1 MGMRLKAACLLLSA
15 FATAAL
21 AAPFPANK
29 DANPGGLKAAIN
41 AVNQAGLLNNPDA
54 CSSDANCANDP
65 LDATVASRPRCGYAG
80 CTDPPDWDVSQVTNM
95 YELFVHMTGNQMD
108 VSGWDTSSVTN
119 MGRMFHRNF
128 AFNGDISAW
137 DVSKVTNMKSMF
149 GGARAFNRPIGK
161 WDVSSVQDC
170 REMFVNAWEFNQPIG
185 NWDTSSATRMSNMF
199 QSASDPSRLNQFSTL
214 RSSGAR
220 LLRRLTA
227 EPSADPP
234 NPPHAS
240 APPRAQRPTSSS
252 RTFARGTC
260 PR

>member
-1 MGMRLKAACLLLSA
+1 MRMKLKAAFLLLSA
-15 FATAAL
+15 LATAAL

-29 DANPGGLKAAIN
+29 DASGGLKAAIN
-41 AVNQAGLLNNPDA
+41 ALNAAGLLNNAAA
-54 CSSDANCANDP
+54 CSSDPNCANDP
-65 LDATVASRPRCGYAG
+65 FDASRPRCGYAG
-80 CTDPPDWDVSQVTNM
+80 CTNPPYWDVSQVTNM
-95 YELFVHMTGNQMD
+95 YELFEHMTGNRMD
-108 VSGWDTSSVTN
+108 VSRWDTSSVTN

>member
-41 AVNQAGLLNNPDA
+41 AVSQAGLLNNPDA

-137 DVSKVTNMKSMF
+137 DVSKVTNMQAMF
-149 GGARAFNRPIGK
+149 QGARVFNQPIGK
-161 WDVSSVQDC
+161 WDVSSVQDFSW
-170 REMFVNAWEFNQPIG
+170 MLVNCALNQPLG
-185 NWDTSSATRMSNMF
+185 GWDTSSATTMSNMF
-199 QSASDPSRLNQFSTL
+199 NGEILSFFGRRPSP
-214 RSSGAR
+214 
-220 LLRRLTA
+220 LL
-227 EPSADPP
+227 D
-234 NPPHAS
+234 
-240 APPRAQRPTSSS
+240 
-252 RTFARGTC
+252 
-260 PR
+260 

>member
-54 CSSDANCANDP
+54 CSSDLNCANDP

-108 VSGWDTSSVTN
+108 VSGWDTSSVTD

-137 DVSKVTNMKSMF
+137 DVSKVTNMQAMF
-149 GGARAFNRPIGK
+149 QGARVFNRPIGK
-161 WDVSSVQDC
+161 WDVSSVQDFSW
-170 REMFVNAWEFNQPIG
+170 MLVNCALNQPLG
-185 NWDTSSATRMSNMF
+185 GWDTSSATTMSNMF
-199 QSASDPSRLNQFSTL
+199 NGEILSYFEFA
-214 RSSGAR
+214 GAR
-220 LLRRLTA
+220 LPQST
-227 EPSADPP
+227 
-234 NPPHAS
+234 NPPHPHRS
-240 APPRAQRPTSSS
+240 AQVTRCSIWTS
-252 RTFARGTC
+252 ARGTC